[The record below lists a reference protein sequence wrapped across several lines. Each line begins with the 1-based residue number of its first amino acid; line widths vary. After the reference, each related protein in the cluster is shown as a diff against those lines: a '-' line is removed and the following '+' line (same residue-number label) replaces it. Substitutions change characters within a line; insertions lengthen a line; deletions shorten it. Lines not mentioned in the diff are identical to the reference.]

1 MAERGRL
8 TTRHEIWCHVRR
20 KGMFLHKL
28 TEAPVVLYTGAG
40 GNHLVVAITSSCHHR
55 ARVGTW
61 VQYRAHVD
69 GYHAQKYVS
78 MSGATL

>member
-40 GNHLVVAITSSCHHR
+40 GNHLVVAIIHLVVPSSR
-55 ARVGTW
+55 TRGYLGT
-61 VQYRAHVD
+61 VP
-69 GYHAQKYVS
+69 G
-78 MSGATL
+78 TC